1 MNVYESIMKGLT
13 EAKEYEKGE
22 KTARTMKVAIAPLPD
37 ISANEVKELRQSL
50 NMTQSTF
57 AAVMGVSNKTV
68 EAWEKGT
75 NVPAG
80 TARRMLGMLRADN
93 TIPEKYN
100 IISR

>member
-1 MNVYESIMKGLT
+1 MNIYESIMKGLN
-13 EAKEYEKGE
+13 EAVSYENGE
-22 KTARTMKVAIAPLPD
+22 NTARSVKVTIVPPPD
-37 ISANEVKELRQSL
+37 ISADEIREIRQSL

-75 NVPAG
+75 NAPAG
-80 TARRMLGMLRADN
+80 TARRMISMLKVDH

-100 IISR
+100 IIRY

>member
-1 MNVYESIMKGLT
+1 MNVYESIMTGLS
-13 EAKEYEKGE
+13 EAIAYEKGE
-22 KTARTMKVAIAPLPD
+22 KTARSAKITIAPPPEV
-37 ISANEVKELRQSL
+37 SADEVKELRKNL

-75 NVPAG
+75 NTPAG
-80 TARRMLGMLRADN
+80 TARRMIGMLIADN

-100 IISR
+100 IINY